1 MNKIKLSVIIPVR
14 NGEEYISESIDSLI
28 SQTYKGFEIIIINDG
43 STDSTL
49 SILNSYQLSNLK
61 VFSTSGVG
69 LVQAL
74 NLGISKS
81 NGEFIA
87 RLDSDDICFPDR
99 FEKQVLVLENNK
111 KIGAVFTGFETI
123 NETGKILSQV
133 NLVVKKRE
141 DILDSL
147 TFKQKFTPLIHPSVM
162 LRKSCLLELSSY
174 REYTSCEDRDLWIR
188 LINIS
193 EFHFIKK
200 PLLKYRV
207 NPMGISN
214 LNRQQQ
220 VFSGIMCVFNFEVK
234 EKFNIDL
241 YLDDKEIFLF
251 FEKHLVYLFENKN
264 NILINLISSFFNDK
278 TAKKFKH
285 IIFYGNSKRRKVINL
300 MLELFTK
307 IHDKNLIK

>member
-61 VFSTSGVG
+61 IFSTSGVG

-87 RLDSDDICFPDR
+87 RLDADDICFPNR
-99 FEKQVLVLENNK
+99 FEKQVLVLENNN

-123 NETGKILSQV
+123 NESGEILSQV
-133 NLVVKKRE
+133 NLVAKKRE

-147 TFKQKFTPLIHPSVM
+147 IFKQKFIPLIHPSVM
-162 LRKSCLLELSSY
+162 LRRSCLLEVSSY

-188 LINIS
+188 LIKIS
-193 EFHFIKK
+193 DFYFIKE

-207 NPMGISN
+207 NPKGISH
-214 LNRQQQ
+214 LNREQQI
-220 VFSGIMCVFNFEVK
+220 FSGIMCAFNFEVK
-234 EKFNIDL
+234 EKFDVDL
-241 YLDDKEIFLF
+241 YLDDKELFLF
-251 FEKHLVYLFENKN
+251 FEKYIVFLFEKN
-264 NILINLISSFFNDK
+264 NKFLINLISSLFNDRIS
-278 TAKKFKH
+278 KKISH
-285 IIFYGNSKRRKVINL
+285 IIFYNNLKRRKIINL
-300 MLELFTK
+300 MIELFTE
-307 IHDKNLIK
+307 INNKNLI

>member
-28 SQTYKGFEIIIINDG
+28 SQTYKDFEIIIINDG

-49 SILNSYQLSNLK
+49 SILNSYQLSNLN

-74 NLGISKS
+74 NLGINKS

-87 RLDSDDICFPDR
+87 RLDVDDICFPNR
-99 FEKQVLVLENNK
+99 FEKQVLVLENNN

-123 NETGKILSQV
+123 SEAGEILSQV
-133 NLVVKKRE
+133 NLFDKKRE
-141 DILDSL
+141 DILESL
-147 TFKQKFTPLIHPSVM
+147 IFKQKFTPLIHPSVM
-162 LRKSCLLELSSY
+162 LRRSSLLEVSSY

-188 LINIS
+188 LLKVS
-193 EFHFIKK
+193 EFHFIKE

-207 NPMGISN
+207 NPKGISH

-234 EKFNIDL
+234 EKFDIDL
-241 YLDDKEIFLF
+241 YLDDKEVFLF
-251 FEKHLVYLFENKN
+251 FEKYIVFFFEKN
-264 NILINLISSFFNDK
+264 NSFIINLISRLFNDRIS
-278 TAKKFKH
+278 KKISH
-285 IIFYGNSKRRKVINL
+285 TIFYSNLKRRKVINL
-300 MLELFTK
+300 MLELFTE
-307 IHDKNLIK
+307 INNKNLI